1 MLHTELVNDNSLES
15 VEKIELG
22 ILKWGGAALVILAI
36 LGGIFWTLFYSS
48 YFANLPFVIPL
59 RNFYQN
65 TFWQF
70 EGIFIKS
77 NAIYPPFNPVYT
89 IQVQRPLQSGANTYT
104 LIGTFSSLDA
114 KNGII
119 YIKGIDNNVYPFY
132 LDTFFFKDPMNT
144 WIKMANISN
153 IDQLS
158 TYSLPAKGGPIDTAH
173 TFLNYDQIT
182 VTNNIPSSKI
192 NTIAVRWNDRRI
204 LSQMESDY
212 QKDTST
218 PLNDEFNDSIIL
230 AEFK

>member
-1 MLHTELVNDNSLES
+1 MGGGGTRHLSDFGWNFLDS
-15 VEKIELG
+15 VLF
-22 ILKWGGAALVILAI
+22 ILFCQLALRDP
-36 LGGIFWTLFYSS
+36 T
-48 YFANLPFVIPL
+48 